1 METVKFADV
10 PGYEGLYRISSN
22 GVVVNIARMKAL
34 RAYKGKSNYYKVGLC
49 KDGKVQYVRVHRLV
63 AEAFIPNEHNKP
75 QVDHIDGDTTNN
87 NVDNLRWATPKE
99 NTNNPVTRE
108 KCAGIFASQ
117 EVRDKMSKS
126 HKLVEARK
134 RLYRLGDTGY
144 TSTGKV
150 IPT

>member
-1 METVKFADV
+1 METIRFADI
-10 PGYEGLYRISSN
+10 PGYEGLYKVSTDGAVYS
-22 GVVVNIARMKAL
+22 VARMKLL
-34 RAYKGKSNYYKVGLC
+34 RAYKGKSNYYKVGLYRN
-49 KDGKVQYVRVHRLV
+49 GKVQYVRVHRLV
-63 AEAFIPNEHNKP
+63 AEAFIPNEQNKP

-108 KCAGIFASQ
+108 KCADIFASQ
-117 EVRDKMSKS
+117 EVREKMSKS
-126 HKLVEARK
+126 HKLVEVRK

-150 IPT
+150 IMS